1 MSPSVPAACRG
12 AGLADGLA
20 DPAGDEGVGGTA
32 LRYLSRRLV
41 GQDEQRDAGQRAVAQ
56 PLPGQA
62 PEMS

>member
-1 MSPSVPAACRG
+1 MIEMSLPPAAARVWR
-12 AGLADGLA
+12 DGLA

-62 PEMS
+62 P